1 VLTPTITVH
10 PRTLGAQEDGAV
22 SYGRFRRFAILLPPE
37 RLTAMDPGVAWFEA
51 ATLMPPCAPLVMPL
65 LHAALLRSARGAAV
79 LHWGRRHIFNSSRSQ
94 CCRAGAAGLPAAA
107 PGRKQCRSDHS

>member
-1 VLTPTITVH
+1 MSHALTPTITVH

-51 ATLMPPCAPLVMPL
+51 ATLMPPGKLKFHSLADM
-65 LHAALLRSARGAAV
+65 V
-79 LHWGRRHIFNSSRSQ
+79 LCYLW
-94 CCRAGAAGLPAAA
+94 AGSTI
-107 PGRKQCRSDHS
+107 SDHPQT